1 MRKEIKENMRKIL
14 ADKALMEYLRRR
26 RNNEGKKTITLDGI
40 DILDFYRPK

>member
-1 MRKEIKENMRKIL
+1 MRKEIKENMEKIL
-14 ADKALMEYLRRR
+14 ADKPLMEYLRRR